1 MIKSDYKSLSEF
13 ENRSTCSGVWADFK
27 SGSYSSLSSY
37 KTYIDYDDF
46 EQYVGSG
53 LFGDKYKTFYCHR
66 GLSEVISEFH
76 RDIQLSMS
84 SVDLDDS
91 AVHCVIFLLGL

>member
-53 LFGDKYKTFYCHR
+53 LFGDKYKTFIVI
-66 GLSEVISEFH
+66 EVYQRLFQNFI
-76 RDIQLSMS
+76 
-84 SVDLDDS
+84 
-91 AVHCVIFLLGL
+91 VIYN